1 MSWILV
7 RNKGEME
14 RDALILMGASTK
26 RDEVGKIGFFGTGV
40 KYALAVLLRNQV
52 PVRIWAGDRELL
64 LEAEPVMLRGHEFR
78 RLVVRDGLERHPTSV
93 TLDVGPTWTVWM
105 AVREILANAVDEGLV
120 EVTETEHPDGAA
132 CPGTTAV
139 CFEKVGPVEEVWR
152 TKDEIVRLD
161 TPAAFECKAGRIL
174 QRFGDDATRI
184 YKNRVLVGKYEG
196 ILSLWDY
203 DLLEVPLTEDRRVDM
218 WNAAKHAQAVV
229 AQSPEAVKQVIDWVS
244 KAQFGPRPSVFEK
257 DMVSSWHR
265 PDKAWV
271 IALEDNVLTD
281 PETAKWAARDIV
293 DLHLNVRVLP
303 QEWIDTLRRTYPEE
317 APKTLMEAL
326 KKSVA
331 ANEVPPETVIKGDK
345 EVLARAVSIMARE
358 NMKVTCPIAA
368 VEFKDQAVLG
378 RWDEKA
384 QKILIAKRVLS
395 EGVALTLEVLIE
407 EYAHKESGMADCTRG
422 FQTYLVKLLVKSI
435 RRRRAM

>member
-14 RDALILMGASTK
+14 RAALTLMGASTK
-26 RDEVGKIGFFGTGV
+26 REEAGQIGFFGTGA

-52 PVRIWAGDRELL
+52 AVRIWAGDREFL
-64 LEAEPVMLRGHEFR
+64 LEAEPVQLRGKEFR
-78 RLVVRDGLERHPTSV
+78 RLVVVDGQERHPTSI

-120 EVTETEHPDGAA
+120 EVAETEHPDGAA
-132 CPGTTAV
+132 FPGTT
-139 CFEKVGPVEEVWR
+139 CICIEKTGPVEEVWR
-152 TKDEIVRLD
+152 TKDELIRLEA
-161 TPAAFECKAGRIL
+161 PAAFECKAGRIY
-174 QRFGDDATRI
+174 QRLGDDATRI
-184 YKNRVLVGKYEG
+184 YKNRVLVGKFEG

-218 WNAAKHAQAVV
+218 WAAAKHAQALV

-257 DMVSSWHR
+257 EMVTTWHR
-265 PDKAWV
+265 PSEAWV
-271 IALEDNVLTD
+271 TALDESVLCD
-281 PETAKWAARDIV
+281 PETAKYWARDIV

-303 QEWIDTLRRTYPEE
+303 QEWIDSLRRTYPEK
-317 APKTLMEAL
+317 APKTLQEAL

-331 ANEVPPETVIKGDK
+331 AQEVPPETVLKGDK
-345 EVLARAVSIMARE
+345 EVLARALTIMGRE
-358 NMKVTCPIAA
+358 GLKVTWPIAA

-384 QKILIAKRVLS
+384 QKILIAKKVLA
-395 EGVALTLEVLIE
+395 EGVMATLEVLIE
-407 EYAHKESGMADCTRG
+407 EYAHAASGMADCTRG
-422 FQTYLVKLLVKSI
+422 FQTYLLKLYVKSI